1 MSEIKAADVS
11 KLRNMTGAGMM
22 DCKKALVE
30 ANGDFE
36 AATDIIRKRGQALAN
51 KRADR
56 EASQGVVL
64 AKTNADATKGTMIVL
79 NCETDFVAK
88 NVDFVN
94 FAKTILDLAIEKSP
108 ANLDELKAL
117 QINGRTI
124 ADQVNDQTGKIGEK
138 IDLSFFDFISANQ
151 VNVYIHQGNLI
162 ATMVGLNK
170 VVDPQV
176 SRDVAMQ
183 AAAMY
188 PIAIDKDDV
197 PQKVIDKELEIG
209 KEQARQEGKP
219 EEMLEKIAI
228 GKLNKFYKD
237 STLLNQDFVKDSKMT
252 VKQYLQSID
261 KDLTVTVFKY
271 YSLKQ

>member
-151 VNVYIHQGNLI
+151 VNVYIHQ
-162 ATMVGLNK
+162 
-170 VVDPQV
+170 
-176 SRDVAMQ
+176 
-183 AAAMY
+183 
-188 PIAIDKDDV
+188 
-197 PQKVIDKELEIG
+197 EIG
-209 KEQARQEGKP
+209 RAH
-219 EEMLEKIAI
+219 
-228 GKLNKFYKD
+228 
-237 STLLNQDFVKDSKMT
+237 V
-252 VKQYLQSID
+252 
-261 KDLTVTVFKY
+261 
-271 YSLKQ
+271 